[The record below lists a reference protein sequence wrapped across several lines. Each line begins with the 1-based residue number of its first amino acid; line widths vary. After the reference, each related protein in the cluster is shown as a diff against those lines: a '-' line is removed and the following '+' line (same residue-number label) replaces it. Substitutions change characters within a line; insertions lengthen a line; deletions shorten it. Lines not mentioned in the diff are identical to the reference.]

1 MKKVLNGKVYDTDSA
16 RKMAFW
22 SNGLGYNDFKHCE
35 ETLYLKK
42 TGEFF
47 LYGAGGPM
55 SRYTVSKGDNTWSG
69 GEMIIPL
76 SLEAAQKWAEEH
88 LDGDEYEEIFGV
100 VEDMG
105 ENAVRLGIS
114 VPESIAQKIKAEA
127 EEKGMSVSALIAS
140 KFK

>member
-1 MKKVLNGKVYDTDSA
+1 MKKIIGGKKYDTETAKELGSS
-16 RKMAFW
+16 W
-22 SNGLGYNDFKHCE
+22 NGLSPTDFNYCSEK
-35 ETLYLKK
+35 LYRKK